1 MDDVV
6 KVMMEILRD
15 DSIKK
20 ETLNLC
26 GPEKMTMNE
35 LIDRLAEIHKMQ
47 IKKIFLPIWFVKL
60 GISVLSFFKSSLAF
74 SDQIPRLLCR
84 KDQSIDKTQ
93 TIISYNPQKIEEGFS
108 LSKLEE
114 I

>member
-1 MDDVV
+1 MDDLVQ
-6 KVMMEILRD
+6 VMVEILSN
-15 DSIKK
+15 DSIEK

-35 LIDRLAEIHKMQ
+35 LIDRLAQIQKVQ
-47 IKKIFLPIWFVKL
+47 IKKIYLPIWFVKIAI
-60 GISVLSFFKSSLAF
+60 GVLSIFKSSIAF

-93 TIISYNPQKIEEGFS
+93 AIIPYNPRKIEQGLLFFQ
-108 LSKLEE
+108 SKKT
-114 I
+114 

>member
-1 MDDVV
+1 L
-6 KVMMEILRD
+6 KD

-35 LIDRLAEIHKMQ
+35 LINRLAQIQKVQ
-47 IKKIFLPIWFVKL
+47 IKKIFLPIWFVRV
-60 GISVLSFFKSSLAF
+60 GIGVLSVFKSSLAF
-74 SDQIPRLLCR
+74 SDQIPRLLCK

-93 TIISYNPQKIEEGFS
+93 AVIPYNPIKIEEGLS
-108 LSKLEE
+108 LSQSK